1 MLSQLIE
8 AFSGH
13 CETSRWFV
21 DSSTEHSPSPA
32 PSSWY
37 LYQLSGWSAAV
48 LPARV
53 QRPPTPH
60 HPPSAWAWPRVARSR
75 EVPTHVTHFL
85 FTEEDAEEERCCKY
99 PSTVIWAITI
109 DKVVRMICTRCIGS
123 DHIMEIIHSSSS
135 IFGYNLVY
143 LIYECLLLCCIH
155 ECILVLNIASCSRIR
170 GFNM

>member
-1 MLSQLIE
+1 MKLRDGSLTALLNTVHHEHHHHDDICISYQADQLPCCQPE
-8 AFSGH
+8 YSGH
-13 CETSRWFV
+13 
-21 DSSTEHSPSPA
+21 
-32 PSSWY
+32 
-37 LYQLSGWSAAV
+37 
-48 LPARV
+48 
-53 QRPPTPH
+53 PH
-60 HPPSAWAWPRVARSR
+60 LTIHQPPSAWAWPRVARCR
-75 EVPTHVTHFL
+75 KVPTHVTHFL

>member
-1 MLSQLIE
+1 MIFVSVIRLISCRVASQ
-8 AFSGH
+8 
-13 CETSRWFV
+13 
-21 DSSTEHSPSPA
+21 STAATHTSPSTIR
-32 PSSWY
+32 
-37 LYQLSGWSAAV
+37 Q
-48 LPARV
+48 
-53 QRPPTPH
+53 
-60 HPPSAWAWPRVARSR
+60 PPSAWAWPRVAQCR